1 MTTYQMTM
9 TKSAYNGWNADTV
22 ISMGEIEINS
32 LGEKKLAR
40 RVLEIGTSKRK
51 SGLISSFA
59 RVSTIEDRT
68 AHDGSKYSMKT
79 FEIYGGYA
87 KHFNS
92 TAAKT
97 ATQKAV
103 KEAHIKALEH
113 AETILAEAISFY
125 AAKAA

>member
-22 ISMGEIEINS
+22 IPMAEIEIIS

-40 RVLEIGTSKRK
+40 RVLEIGTGKRK

-59 RVSTIEDRT
+59 SVSTIEDRT
-68 AHDGSKYSMKT
+68 SSDGKTYSMKT
-79 FEIYGGYA
+79 VEIFSGYA
-87 KHFNS
+87 KHFNP
-92 TAAKT
+92 TTAKT

-103 KEAHIKALEH
+103 KEAHIKALED

>member
-9 TKSAYNGWNADTV
+9 SKSAYNGWHADTA
-22 ISMGEIEINS
+22 IPMGEIEINGP
-32 LGEKKLAR
+32 GEKKFAR

-59 RVSTIEDRT
+59 SVSTIEDRT
-68 AHDGSKYSMKT
+68 SSDGKTYSMKSM
-79 FEIYGGYA
+79 EIFSGYA
-87 KHFNS
+87 KHFNP

>member
-9 TKSAYNGWNADTV
+9 TKSAYNGWNADTQ
-22 ISMGEIEINS
+22 IHMGSVEITC

-40 RVLEIGTSKRK
+40 RVLEISTSKRR

-59 RVSTIEDRT
+59 NVSTIEDRT
-68 AHDGSKYSMKT
+68 SSDGNSYSMKT
-79 FEIYGGYA
+79 TEIFGDYA
-87 KHFNS
+87 KYFNP
-92 TAAKT
+92 TPAKT
-97 ATQKAV
+97 ATEKAV

-113 AETILAEAISFY
+113 ADALLAEAIAYY

>member
-9 TKSAYNGWNADTV
+9 TKSAYNGWNADTQ
-22 ISMGEIEINS
+22 IPMGSVEITS

-40 RVLEIGTSKRK
+40 RVLEISTSKRR

-59 RVSTIEDRT
+59 SVSTIENCT
-68 AHDGSKYSMKT
+68 SSDGQRYSTKT
-79 FEIYGGYA
+79 VELFSGYA
-87 KHFNS
+87 KHFNP
-92 TAAKT
+92 TPAKT
-97 ATQKAV
+97 ATEKAV

-113 AETILAEAISFY
+113 ADTLLAEATAHY